1 MAVYLGFTLSTYM
14 RPSEPLLIQ
23 QRDVVPP
30 VPGVSPDWHVTLFPE
45 EAAARSKT
53 YATNNSVCLSSL
65 IVPCLPQLMDALM
78 KDRRPTELLFPFSY
92 PSYLELFDRSR
103 RRINL
108 PAMVPYQTRHTGP
121 AVDMARGHRDRVGIK
136 DRGRW
141 KNDKSVARYE
151 QRARLGQSFQQLQP
165 VLKSHLLACEENL
178 GGLLCGRIQVGELIW
193 EQI

>member
-1 MAVYLGFTLSTYM
+1 MSFCSA
-14 RPSEPLLIQ
+14 
-23 QRDVVPP
+23 
-30 VPGVSPDWHVTLFPE
+30 
-45 EAAARSKT
+45 AAARKKT
-53 YATNNSVCLSSL
+53 YATNDSVCLSSL
-65 IVPCLPQLMDALM
+65 IGPCLPQLMDALM
-78 KDRRPTELLFPFSY
+78 KERRPTKLLFPFSY
-92 PSYLELFDRSR
+92 SSCLALFDRCR

-108 PAMVPYQTRHTGP
+108 PATVPYQTRHTGP

-165 VLKSHLLACEENL
+165 ALKSHLLACEEKL
-178 GGLLCGRIQVGELIW
+178 GGLVCGRIQVAKLIW